1 MNGKLKLLLGGLG
14 IGLLF
19 VFALMGVKSLMVD
32 DTPKAPATTDSW
44 SQQPAV
50 THYSGNIANVGA
62 TDGEKVATQR
72 DVTRP
77 ETPSDKVNPSLIG
90 EKPVPEVD
98 QPTTSPNT
106 TTPPPTTTPPSTTT
120 PPATNTARPGSNVST
135 GSLEILAQSAEDNK
149 PIAASI
155 YVQKTDGTNV
165 DAAAATAQ
173 TVFNLKAGLYKV
185 SVRANGRASVTRNI
199 TVPPKASV
207 SEIFALP
214 LTAQT
219 PVATPTPEPS
229 KPPVD
234 EQDEKAGKLRVV
246 ALSADDGSPL
256 KVDFTVRELDGT
268 ILNRVK
274 NVSMAEMT
282 LPAQEVIVS
291 FTFRDFTGEQSLVIK
306 PKNTTSHTFNLRGV
320 NNQPED
326 KGVNNPAP
334 NTPNNAG
341 SFNEFLNGMQN
352 PPRN

>member
-32 DTPKAPATTDSW
+32 DTPKAPAITDSW

-77 ETPSDKVNPSLIG
+77 ETPSDKVNPSLID

-98 QPTTSPNT
+98 QPSTPPSATT
-106 TTPPPTTTPPSTTT
+106 PPTTTPPSTTT
-120 PPATNTARPGSNVST
+120 PPTNNTARPGSNVST

-185 SVRANGRASVTRNI
+185 SVRANGRASVTNNY
-199 TVPPKASV
+199 T
-207 SEIFALP
+207 
-214 LTAQT
+214 TQCHHT
-219 PVATPTPEPS
+219 T
-229 KPPVD
+229 D
-234 EQDEKAGKLRVV
+234 EQHRATRQQREHGKLR
-246 ALSADDGSPL
+246 
-256 KVDFTVRELDGT
+256 
-268 ILNRVK
+268 
-274 NVSMAEMT
+274 
-282 LPAQEVIVS
+282 
-291 FTFRDFTGEQSLVIK
+291 
-306 PKNTTSHTFNLRGV
+306 
-320 NNQPED
+320 
-326 KGVNNPAP
+326 NPRAIRRR
-334 NTPNNAG
+334 
-341 SFNEFLNGMQN
+341 Q
-352 PPRN
+352 